1 MGRRRGALHTWRHGA
16 GKVARRRAM
25 DPELWRQCRHEA
37 AHRWPLRAH
46 AYQLARARGIYE
58 QMGGTWQEELDE
70 DHD

>member
-1 MGRRRGALHTWRHGA
+1 
-16 GKVARRRAM
+16 M